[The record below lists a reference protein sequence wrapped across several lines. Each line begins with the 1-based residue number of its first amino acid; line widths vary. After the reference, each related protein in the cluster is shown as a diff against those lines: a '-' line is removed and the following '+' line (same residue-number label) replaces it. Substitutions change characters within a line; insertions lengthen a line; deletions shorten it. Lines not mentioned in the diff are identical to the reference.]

1 MTRTLRLALALVAAL
16 TLVLTL
22 TAGPATAAGKK
33 PAGDFWLTILHNND
47 GESQLLNAGAGL
59 EDFGGVARFKTL
71 VDNLKADAT
80 TGKPSPQQRGMKRGV
95 VMLSSGDNFLAGPEF
110 NASLD
115 KGVPFFDTIAMDLI
129 GYDAVAIGNHDFDF
143 GPDVLADFIR
153 GFESDVPYL
162 SANLDFSAEPAL
174 QALVDAGRIAGSTVV
189 KERGERVG
197 IVGATTPLL
206 RFISSPRNVGIDP
219 DVAGAIN
226 DEVDALEAKGVNKI
240 ILISHLQSIEE
251 DLALAPMLSGVDV
264 MIAGGGDELLANPG
278 DRLVPGDEGI
288 VFGPYP
294 LIATDGDGND
304 VPVITTPGSYKY
316 VGELGVAF
324 DKAGN
329 VVGMNSGPVRVSG
342 VGPDAVEPDPV
353 VQAEVTEPVAEA
365 LETLDE
371 NVVATSEVDLDGR
384 RGPGVRTMET
394 NEGNLIAD
402 SFLYQGTKLAASFG
416 VDAPQVALQ
425 NGGGIRNDSII
436 PAGPI
441 TELDTFDMVPFAN
454 FLSIV
459 EDVPAAQFKE
469 ILENAV
475 SRVEFTDGRFAQIG
489 GFSYTYDA
497 AGTAQVLNADG
508 TVATPGTRVR
518 EVVLDDGTVVVSGG
532 SVVPMAASIDVATI
546 DFLARGGDQYPF
558 RGLPFTTLGLTYQQA
573 LEGYLV
579 EADGLNGTITAAQYP
594 EGGEGRITRLN

>member
-1 MTRTLRLALALVAAL
+1 MR
-16 TLVLTL
+16 
-22 TAGPATAAGKK
+22 
-33 PAGDFWLTILHNND
+33 
-47 GESQLLNAGAGL
+47 
-59 EDFGGVARFKTL
+59 
-71 VDNLKADAT
+71 
-80 TGKPSPQQRGMKRGV
+80 
-95 VMLSSGDNFLAGPEF
+95 
-110 NASLD
+110 
-115 KGVPFFDTIAMDLI
+115 
-129 GYDAVAIGNHDFDF
+129 
-143 GPDVLADFIR
+143 
-153 GFESDVPYL
+153 
-162 SANLDFSAEPAL
+162 
-174 QALVDAGRIAGSTVV
+174 
-189 KERGERVG
+189 
-197 IVGATTPLL
+197 
-206 RFISSPRNVGIDP
+206 
-219 DVAGAIN
+219 
-226 DEVDALEAKGVNKI
+226 
-240 ILISHLQSIEE
+240 
-251 DLALAPMLSGVDV
+251 
-264 MIAGGGDELLANPG
+264 
-278 DRLVPGDEGI
+278 GI

-294 LIATDGDGND
+294 LIATDGDEND

-324 DKAGN
+324 DRQGN
-329 VVGMNSGPVRVSG
+329 VVGMNSGPVRVSA
-342 VGPDAVEPDPV
+342 VAPDAVEPDPV
-353 VQAEVTEPVAEA
+353 VQAEVTEPVADA
-365 LETLDE
+365 VAALDE